1 MLCSTRQLKGLEIAA
16 RDGSLGK
23 VEEAYFDDD
32 RWTLRHL
39 VVRTGS
45 WFSGRHVLISPHA
58 VERIDLAAGQVVVA
72 LTRQQVEQAPDIDTD
87 KPVSRQHEASYY
99 DHYGYPYYWG
109 GSGLW
114 GASTLPLGVVTP
126 TVPGAESPAGESG
139 FGELGPGTGA
149 APALSG
155 QPEESGEGGDPHLR
169 STAEVTGYTV
179 EASDGRIGHVD
190 DFLFEPA
197 SWAIRKL
204 VVDTRHWLPGRKVLV
219 EPTAIERMDWSGRRL
234 HVALTREAVEGSP
247 GYEAGG
253 SSEG

>member
-1 MLCSTRQLKGLEIAA
+1 MLCSIRRLKGLVIAA

-45 WFSGRHVLISPHA
+45 WLSGRHVLISPHA
-58 VERIDLAAGQVVVA
+58 VERIDLAAGQLVVA

-87 KPVSRQHEASYY
+87 KPVSRQQEASYY

-109 GSGLW
+109 GTGLW
-114 GASTLPLGVVTP
+114 GASTLPLGIVTP
-126 TVPGAESPAGESG
+126 TVPGAESSTGEP
-139 FGELGPGTGA
+139 GPGTGA
-149 APALSG
+149 APALAG

-169 STAEVTGYTV
+169 STAAVTGCTV

-190 DFLFEPA
+190 DFLFDPS
-197 SWAIRKL
+197 SWAIRKV
-204 VVDTRHWLPGRKVLV
+204 VVDTRHWLPGRRVLV
-219 EPTAIERMDWSGRRL
+219 EPAAIDRMDWSGRRV
-234 HVALTREAVEGSP
+234 HVALTREAVKACPEYKAEGAAD
-247 GYEAGG
+247 G
-253 SSEG
+253 